1 VIETTGL
8 ADPTP
13 ILSTVLHEP
22 MLRHHFRLGS
32 VIATVDGVTGRA
44 DLDRHP
50 ETLKQAAIADRLVI
64 TKRDLT
70 TPPALAALR
79 DALRGINPTA
89 PVLDAEHGAVD
100 PVLLFDGAAP
110 RAAAI
115 LPWRLDVAATGPGNH
130 PGPHGDIGAC
140 GVTLERPIA
149 WETFAVWLTMLLNRH
164 GTDLLRFKGVLDV
177 AGVDN
182 PVVVQGVQHA
192 VYPPE
197 HLAAWPF
204 ADRRSRLVMIGRA
217 LDETALRRSL
227 EAFQALGAGR

>member
-1 VIETTGL
+1 
-8 ADPTP
+8 
-13 ILSTVLHEP
+13 
-22 MLRHHFRLGS
+22 
-32 VIATVDGVTGRA
+32 
-44 DLDRHP
+44 
-50 ETLKQAAIADRLVI
+50 
-64 TKRDLT
+64 
-70 TPPALAALR
+70 
-79 DALRGINPTA
+79 
-89 PVLDAEHGAVD
+89 
-100 PVLLFDGAAP
+100 
-110 RAAAI
+110 
-115 LPWRLDVAATGPGNH
+115 
-130 PGPHGDIGAC
+130 
-140 GVTLERPIA
+140 
-149 WETFAVWLTMLLNRH
+149 MLLNRH